1 MDSAPL
7 LIALLLLAYLLGS
20 ISSAILVCRLYRL
33 PDPRLQGSLNPG
45 ATNVYRIGGRVPALL
60 TLLGDGLKGVIPV
73 LMTKALGAGPTL
85 QALVASAA
93 ILGHMLPLFFRF
105 QGGKGV
111 ATCLGAG
118 LVMAWPTTIALTL
131 LWVALVAAFRI
142 SSIASLSIAL
152 LAAPIAYWL
161 NPADW
166 PGFLLMGG
174 LIFIRHRKNLV
185 NLLQG
190 RERSVSRLNGE

>member
-85 QALVASAA
+85 QAPPSW
-93 ILGHMLPLFFRF
+93 GTCYRCSFGFR
-105 QGGKGV
+105 
-111 ATCLGAG
+111 GAR
-118 LVMAWPTTIALTL
+118 AWPPV
-131 LWVALVAAFRI
+131 W
-142 SSIASLSIAL
+142 
-152 LAAPIAYWL
+152 AP
-161 NPADW
+161 DW
-166 PGFLLMGG
+166 
-174 LIFIRHRKNLV
+174 
-185 NLLQG
+185 
-190 RERSVSRLNGE
+190 